1 MLRNLPFW
9 SADLCTSAREQG
21 YIVNLP
27 STPKMRKL
35 SFQNF
40 LTCHFLCNK
49 ISLQFSLNDVSSSIV
64 ITFLLD
70 SILRLKE
77 EFSH

>member
-1 MLRNLPFW
+1 
-9 SADLCTSAREQG
+9 
-21 YIVNLP
+21 
-27 STPKMRKL
+27 MRKL

-77 EFSH
+77 EFLTNYLNSKSLLFVYYYTILPDLNISPIL